1 MRDRWRLIE
10 PPRSTQMMSFPLSQ
24 SPTLPWQHSS
34 VLSEFSSALSV
45 LSVGR
50 AISLMG
56 AGVTLGSF
64 YIALFWIFGLLGC
77 AVWVGYSFARESF
90 RVVWPIKLLRTTA
103 QLSTTALFIPLVSV
117 LTNIFRCPPGETWA
131 TTGWECWGGS
141 HGVVATLVAILISLF
156 AALSAIVVSVFF
168 DRNPKSSHVTARPHG
183 RVQVVMILIK
193 ATLTLVY
200 TQDWWLSAWALAACS
215 VFAGAVWV
223 SAYSIYLP
231 FFQQRTNQLQTSF
244 GAVHLW
250 AGLCLVLV
258 LLTGLEHVESAAF
271 AFLLGAPL
279 VAFSGWA
286 FSDMRWRA
294 YDSVDDLNTAYTVE
308 LKARR
313 MLSRMTQERRPGSGT
328 VKPQDIAKVHPMEV
342 SSDLDA
348 TEDEGIELLQ
358 DVEDLYKQGC
368 EAMPTSS
375 ILRVFA
381 AQFFSAYRANRHLE
395 VQMLASAESLSPSPD
410 EAFIIFQRRRQ
421 VQDNDDTSGG
431 QKMNVIARVRFE
443 KYRVESQ
450 ESGFRARER
459 QVEFWAEL
467 LHKQPDIGKLNA
479 IAGEITDSTARADAA
494 FTQLLAINPRSIQ
507 TLRSYAQFLLEV
519 TNNPSKANRLL
530 EEAES
535 IEDEVSKAHAERGN
549 SVVFL
554 SQDVSINASS
564 ENVAVITVSQD
575 PRTMGEILTSNPQA
589 LKLFGYTRREM
600 VGRTIDSLL
609 PEPVASFHQRIL
621 RQYLSSG
628 KAAVMNTSRVMF
640 GLHRAGHV
648 FPLVLNVRAMDS
660 GFGGLMQPINSDERF
675 ILFMSKSLR
684 ITAACQESL
693 LLMGLSPEELKS
705 RAVSVDR
712 YFAGIKVA
720 LGSQNQAQGLEA
732 AAEAAASGDAE
743 ELGRASA
750 AAKVMTASA
759 TGASAPKYKLE
770 LRRVSKGYM
779 GAMGGASG
787 SAAATKQRAGSKSR
801 AAVPGRRAPLFA
813 SCQLQITP
821 ITMGFRQFD
830 SSHGAKGN
838 GSMRGFWRTGFD
850 EDYCVVMRWRRHIDD
865 AGSSSGKD
873 KQAAGTRRA
882 GLLASGQ
889 EGGAS
894 VAGSERGSKRSLVL
908 SAHRPSVTAGPRSSL
923 GSAAAAGVGLDGD
936 GARGLLVGSPV
947 AKARRMRSDL
957 RRSGSFGAA
966 KRSSVPAADSLIRR
980 SVSKSDRQPRAPA
993 GRSRPPMTPAVSVP
1007 IEPALRSA
1015 RNRSGRSS
1023 TSGTPARP
1031 MRHAKTVGVDDG
1043 SGDATASQRARTL
1056 SVAFSSGVLR
1066 VQDAK
1071 DQKRREVSRRRR
1083 AKAAEEAKRKRA
1095 RAAAESAAGE
1105 RAATSWFGWPFRGS
1119 KGVRESKDSD
1129 DTSTAPSPVAASKQ
1143 LAAARPLSHLR
1154 AQGDSAPAGQGHP
1167 AAQGGSGSGSG
1178 HLLSSFRDKDDSDED
1193 AASAAAAAA
1202 AAPVDADA
1210 DDDDDD
1216 DDGDGGDGDDGR
1228 GGGGGP
1234 ASPARKQRYRGGSGS
1249 PPPSSP
1255 QMRHSPVDEEGLD
1268 CPRGQLPD
1276 DLGESLNG
1284 SLGQGVA
1291 MVVEEGSSSRSI
1303 DQGAPAEADTAAA
1316 AAKAAS
1322 KASATSSGSAGNAA
1336 AAKDTPGG
1344 DSSADDKA
1352 RPHDTRQSL
1361 ASVAGSGD
1369 VPPVVGGEGR
1379 GCADDPGA
1387 LCNTLGSDNGVIV
1400 VAEQD
1405 SRGELSA
1412 EGSPLKRH
1420 ASLSETGIA
1429 MRSPD
1434 TRPRPAHAGTVSLVP
1449 TSGSVARDGADR
1461 DGDSKVVPASLMAGG
1476 LAAPQKAFPSS
1487 EMASPTRRKG
1497 GLRKSASPSPPP
1509 PARGDAPASPDAGPA
1524 PLLSLGEANPSGST
1538 HRVTLAL
1545 SVDQP
1550 LPERRS
1556 RANTDDSSDRG
1567 SSAGGSSFGGS
1578 SHGSASSRSSAMTQ
1592 LRRSLTWQS
1601 NHTEPGLWRLRQAIF
1616 YIFAVF
1622 GIINVA
1628 TTIVSREIFN
1638 GYLYDVSQVA
1648 DSGLRLV
1655 EFSHILLGM
1664 QSLLLMGTHAVPATP
1679 GQFNLT
1685 LATVAQSVDLFAE
1698 VHDRLYVSA
1707 AADGDPQL
1715 TDLYSGVVPP
1725 FIDLVPFHSGQD
1737 GGAGRADSGEVVHIG
1752 LLDAGKKVVTKATS
1766 AFKSPQAA
1774 WDTSV
1779 ANNSDVH
1786 FVLVNGPTSILSAL
1800 NASAWISQYRTNS
1813 IFAFMT
1819 DVRVVM
1825 MYVTCGLVIFMGL
1838 AIIVPITRQVE
1849 HSKDEIFKVFLDVPT
1864 VVLRALKAQAH
1875 KRLGKLVREME
1886 DDDAGMSDDED
1897 DAEATDA
1904 ITNVDWSKIDLKVR
1918 KRRYH
1923 KGMGVLCALLAR
1935 FLLPLAV
1942 GLGYYTGLFLWE
1954 RVAAD
1959 LVVHD
1964 GEGILHTV
1972 TRTAQLSRTLFH
1984 TTAFSAERNVTEAT
1998 AMLETARSAL
2008 GAFSDLHHDLMYG
2021 NDARFI
2027 RNFIVLSEPQRRLML
2042 ENGCIA
2048 MSNPSPA
2055 EQMQL
2060 LSTLSRPDDGIFL
2073 SPSLEEVNF
2082 PGGRFYLTPKQLS
2095 KQAIC
2100 LKFGYELL
2108 ADGLHQGVI
2117 RFLSVIDE
2125 LITERAAE
2133 LQHLRDAGV
2142 EMESEAVAARR
2153 LADFRL
2159 RMVRTLGVVYVGAGL
2174 EESTE
2179 VHYRHVTAAIAE
2191 FQLIHTLATA
2201 ASIVALV
2208 FFYVVVYQ
2216 TTINQLDVEMK
2227 RTRGMLLLFPEH
2239 IIRSVPAIRGV
2250 IAQFSQTLGIAR
2262 RPGRGR

>member
-1 MRDRWRLIE
+1 MAARDMASAEAPAHLSRMDKAFQTFKTGLFGVLFVMAKDASMQRLFAIFMMVLDFL
-10 PPRSTQMMSFPLSQ
+10 QMMSFPLSQ

-693 LLMGLSPEELKS
+693 LLLGLSPEELKS

-980 SVSKSDRQPRAPA
+980 SVSKSDR
-993 GRSRPPMTPAVSVP
+993 
-1007 IEPALRSA
+1007 
-1015 RNRSGRSS
+1015 
-1023 TSGTPARP
+1023 
-1031 MRHAKTVGVDDG
+1031 
-1043 SGDATASQRARTL
+1043 
-1056 SVAFSSGVLR
+1056 
-1066 VQDAK
+1066 
-1071 DQKRREVSRRRR
+1071 
-1083 AKAAEEAKRKRA
+1083 
-1095 RAAAESAAGE
+1095 
-1105 RAATSWFGWPFRGS
+1105 
-1119 KGVRESKDSD
+1119 
-1129 DTSTAPSPVAASKQ
+1129 
-1143 LAAARPLSHLR
+1143 
-1154 AQGDSAPAGQGHP
+1154 QGHP

>member
-1 MRDRWRLIE
+1 MDKAFQTFKTGLFGVLFVMAKDASMQRLFAIFMMVLDFL
-10 PPRSTQMMSFPLSQ
+10 QMMSFPLSQ

-640 GLHRAGHV
+640 GLHRAGHI

-712 YFAGIKVA
+712 YFAGVKVA

-821 ITMGFRQFD
+821 ITTGFRQFD

-947 AKARRMRSDL
+947 AKTRRMRSDL

-980 SVSKSDRQPRAPA
+980 SVSKSDRQ
-993 GRSRPPMTPAVSVP
+993 
-1007 IEPALRSA
+1007 
-1015 RNRSGRSS
+1015 
-1023 TSGTPARP
+1023 
-1031 MRHAKTVGVDDG
+1031 
-1043 SGDATASQRARTL
+1043 
-1056 SVAFSSGVLR
+1056 
-1066 VQDAK
+1066 
-1071 DQKRREVSRRRR
+1071 
-1083 AKAAEEAKRKRA
+1083 
-1095 RAAAESAAGE
+1095 
-1105 RAATSWFGWPFRGS
+1105 
-1119 KGVRESKDSD
+1119 
-1129 DTSTAPSPVAASKQ
+1129 
-1143 LAAARPLSHLR
+1143 
-1154 AQGDSAPAGQGHP
+1154 GHP

-1178 HLLSSFRDKDDSDED
+1178 NLLSSFRDKDDSDED

-1202 AAPVDADA
+1202 AAPVDA

-1255 QMRHSPVDEEGLD
+1255 QMRHSPVDEEGLA

-1276 DLGESLNG
+1276 ELGESLNG

-1303 DQGAPAEADTAAA
+1303 DQGAPAESDTAAAAPKAGAGPGLGTCSSADTGSAAAAA

-1434 TRPRPAHAGTVSLVP
+1434 MRPRPAHAGTVSLVP

-1664 QSLLLMGTHAVPATP
+1664 QSLLLMGTHVVPATP